1 MNDYAAGW
9 RAAAAC
15 LSADPDLFFPVGV
28 GEGTDR
34 QIVRAQRICADC
46 QVRQECLD
54 FAMRSG
60 QVHGIWGGTTPEER
74 TRARRRLTARH
85 RSRRPSRP
93 MPVNQAS

>member
-28 GEGTDR
+28 GWGTDR
-34 QIVRAQRICADC
+34 QIARAQLICADC
-46 QVRQECLD
+46 PVRQECLD

-60 QVHGIWGGTTPEER
+60 EVHGIWGGATPEER
-74 TRARRRLTARH
+74 TRARRRLAARH

-93 MPVNQAS
+93 MPVTCAS

>member
-15 LSADPDLFFPVGV
+15 LSADPELFFPVGV
-28 GEGTDR
+28 GGGTDR
-34 QIVRAQRICADC
+34 QIARARRICADC

-60 QVHGIWGGTTPEER
+60 EVHGIWGGATPEER
-74 TRARRRLTARH
+74 NRARHRLARH

-93 MPVNQAS
+93 MPVIRAS